1 MNAVLKNMEAI
12 FLAAVVMV
20 VSTSAAV
27 AAMPEKSTATVD
39 NNVHVVKVVG
49 KRA

>member
-1 MNAVLKNMEAI
+1 MNAILKNMEAI
-12 FLAAVVMV
+12 FIAAIVM
-20 VSTSAAV
+20 AGAANFAV
-27 AAMPEKSTATVD
+27 AAIPAASTAVVD

>member
-20 VSTSAAV
+20 VAANAAV
-27 AAMPEKSTATVD
+27 AAIPVAKEAPVD

>member
-12 FLAAVVMV
+12 FIAAVVMAAAANV
-20 VSTSAAV
+20 AV
-27 AAMPEKSTATVD
+27 AAIPATKAAPVD

>member
-1 MNAVLKNMEAI
+1 MNAILKNMEAI

-20 VSTSAAV
+20 VGANAAV
-27 AAMPEKSTATVD
+27 AAMPEKSTAPVD

-49 KRA
+49 QRA

>member
-1 MNAVLKNMEAI
+1 MNTVLKNMEAI

-20 VSTSAAV
+20 VTTTAAV
-27 AAMPEKSTATVD
+27 AAMPEKSNAPVD

>member
-12 FLAAVVMV
+12 FIAAVVMAAAANV
-20 VSTSAAV
+20 AV
-27 AAMPEKSTATVD
+27 AAIPAAKEAPVD

>member
-20 VSTSAAV
+20 VTTTAAT
-27 AAMPEKSTATVD
+27 AAMPAKSTALVD